1 MKRQQKIQTK
11 NSGRQKMQLGTTALS
26 SISSISSGC
35 HLHRFNIG
43 HLTVLNTKMM
53 NSLYF
58 APNKQSACDI
68 CGFLVFGLLR

>member
-26 SISSISSGC
+26 SISSIS
-35 HLHRFNIG
+35 RFNIG

>member
-11 NSGRQKMQLGTTALS
+11 NSGRQKTQLGTTAL
-26 SISSISSGC
+26 SSISSGC

-58 APNKQSACDI
+58 APNKQSFVD
-68 CGFLVFGLLR
+68 FWSLVC